1 MLKYISPP
9 APVDITGRK
18 HWTMEVISADHCC
31 SQADQQGWRQK
42 HFLIPSFWRVIYEL
56 SCRFAVSDQRKIGL
70 DVEIWSIIRFTV
82 TSLILFVGNKG
93 FYFRFLTTELDLNRR
108 RQFKCISNCS
118 GASTHTCI
126 HSYIRVCVLYVSS
139 LSPLTML
146 TLSPADKHP
155 EEEEK
160 KKKEASRVKRPIP

>member
-1 MLKYISPP
+1 MSSSVTSLSLFFYNKIYYVGIIFRDCLFTPNSTITLLYIS
-9 APVDITGRK
+9 RK
-18 HWTMEVISADHCC
+18 LASN
-31 SQADQQGWRQK
+31 
-42 HFLIPSFWRVIYEL
+42 
-56 SCRFAVSDQRKIGL
+56 CRFAVSDQRKIGL

-160 KKKEASRVKRPIP
+160 KKKRSITSQKAHSLTLINCT